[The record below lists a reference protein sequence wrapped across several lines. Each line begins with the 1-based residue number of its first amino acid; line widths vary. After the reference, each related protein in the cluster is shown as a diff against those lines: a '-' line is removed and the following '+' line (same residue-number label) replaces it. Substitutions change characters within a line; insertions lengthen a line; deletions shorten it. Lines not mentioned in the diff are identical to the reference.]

1 MAGAAGNGNAAA
13 APDASQPTLCTVPR
27 LLIFV
32 LLTALMAT
40 PAAAQHA
47 ADSTMADTTMA
58 GAYRVFR
65 ADGQAATLDDLVAAM
80 AEADVVFVGEEH
92 DDPVGHY
99 LEAELLQR
107 AYARYGHGAAARPV
121 ALSLE
126 MFERDVQPVLDE
138 YLAGLITEEHFLKS
152 SRPWN
157 NYESDYRSLVE
168 FARAHRLSV
177 VAANAPRR
185 YVNRVS
191 RLGPASLDTL
201 SAWARTWLP
210 PLPYPGPS
218 PAYEARWNEMMAEMM
233 AEYRQQAASADSM
246 HAASADSMH
255 ASADSA
261 HADAPQESPDEA
273 ASEAG
278 VSEEETA
285 SSGMHGG
292 AHLLDAQAFWDAAMA
307 DALSRYLKQTPG
319 ALVLHMVGSFH
330 VEGGL
335 GIPAQLEG
343 YRPGTRRL
351 VVVVQAEENFQ
362 TFDAEGMGELG
373 DFVILTDESLPR
385 TFENAYQ

>member
-1 MAGAAGNGNAAA
+1 M
-13 APDASQPTLCTVPR
+13 LRIV
-27 LLIFV
+27 LLA
-32 LLTALMAT
+32 LLTALIVS
-40 PAAAQHA
+40 PARAQHA
-47 ADSTMADTTMA
+47 ADSTQADSTLAT
-58 GAYRVFR
+58 AYRVFH
-65 ADGQAATLDDLVAAM
+65 ADGRPATLDDVVTAM

-99 LEAELLQR
+99 LEAQLLQQ
-107 AYARYGHGAAARPV
+107 AYARYDRGTAARPV

-126 MFERDVQPVLDE
+126 MFERDVQPILDE
-138 YLAGLITEEHFLKS
+138 YLAGLITEEHFLKT

-157 NYESDYRSLVE
+157 NYKTDYRPQVE

-233 AEYRQQAASADSM
+233 AEYRQQAAEADSTQADPP
-246 HAASADSMH
+246 HATTTA
-255 ASADSA
+255 
-261 HADAPQESPDEA
+261 APEET
-273 ASEAG
+273 
-278 VSEEETA
+278 SEEETTA
-285 SSGMHGG
+285 AEETPEEAAEDENTEDENAASGMHGG
-292 AHLLDAQAFWDAAMA
+292 AHLLDAQALWDAAMA
-307 DALSRYLKQTPG
+307 DALRRHLLQAPS

-335 GIPAQLEG
+335 GLPTQLEG
-343 YRPGTRRL
+343 YHPGTRCL
-351 VVVVQAEENFQ
+351 VVAVQAEEDFQ
-362 TFDAEGMGELG
+362 TFDAETMSDLG

-385 TFENAYQ
+385 TFENAFQ

>member
-65 ADGQAATLDDLVAAM
+65 ADGQAATLDDVVVAM

-107 AYARYGHGAAARPV
+107 AYARYGHGPAARPL

-157 NYESDYRSLVE
+157 NYEGDYRPLVE

-233 AEYRQQAASADSM
+233 AKYRQQAASADSA
-246 HAASADSMH
+246 HAASADSV
-255 ASADSA
+255 
-261 HADAPQESPDEA
+261 HADAPQESADE
-273 ASEAG
+273 SEAG
-278 VSEEETA
+278 ASEDEAA

-307 DALSRYLKQTPG
+307 DALSRYLKQTPD
-319 ALVLHMVGSFH
+319 ALVLHVVGSFH

-351 VVVVQAEENFQ
+351 VVVVQAEEDFQ

-373 DFVILTDESLPR
+373 DFVILTDASLPR
-385 TFENAYQ
+385 TFENAFQ